1 MSYWSEVAVG
11 VREKDFLKLEEKA
24 KAIPDEKLK
33 KSVWELI
40 HDDCESTSNGNHR
53 ILYWSSI
60 KWYEEYPEI
69 KWLMTNLP
77 NIFSF
82 LELGEEFE
90 DIKQRMSVEDV
101 DTGER
106 DDFMYEIIQPTRDIA
121 FNI

>member
-1 MSYWSEVAVG
+1 MSYHSEVAIG
-11 VREKDFLKLEEKA
+11 MRKKDFLVLEEKA
-24 KAIPDEKLK
+24 KAISDEHLK

-40 HDDCESTSNGNHR
+40 HDDCESIANENYQVLR
-53 ILYWSSI
+53 WSSI

-106 DDFMYEIIQPTRDIA
+106 DDSMYEIIQPTRDIY
-121 FNI
+121 IGI